1 MQMQTNT
8 GIKKGK
14 AQKKFKVGDKVT
26 WKSHAG
32 GNRTKKVGTIIAVF
46 EPSEEYDYSGSQYKK
61 LPKALFIDILR
72 NEGGM
77 TRDAARAEFQKTH
90 YTSWYA
96 EILEMRY
103 KFKFGWSEGMRRNER
118 HYFVAVDRAGL
129 KPWLY
134 HPKTSTLSLL

>member
-32 GNRTKKVGTIIAVF
+32 GYATKKVGTIVAAF
-46 EPSEEYDYSGSQYKK
+46 EPSDEYGPSQYKTI
-61 LPKALFIDILR
+61 PNAVYIDILR

-77 TRDAARAEFQKTH
+77 TRDAAREELKKAH

-96 EILEMRY
+96 QTLELRY
-103 KFKFGWSEGMRRNER
+103 KFKFGYSEGMNRSET